1 MTPPCITRLA
11 RRPVA
16 AFDVV
21 AAFVVDVVPDVER
34 VLEDDEAGEVECED
48 VAEFVAT
55 EVDNAVSLAAVR
67 STDADELRRA

>member
-1 MTPPCITRLA
+1 M
-11 RRPVA
+11 
-16 AFDVV
+16 F
-21 AAFVVDVVPDVER
+21 
-34 VLEDDEAGEVECED
+34 EDDEVGEVECED